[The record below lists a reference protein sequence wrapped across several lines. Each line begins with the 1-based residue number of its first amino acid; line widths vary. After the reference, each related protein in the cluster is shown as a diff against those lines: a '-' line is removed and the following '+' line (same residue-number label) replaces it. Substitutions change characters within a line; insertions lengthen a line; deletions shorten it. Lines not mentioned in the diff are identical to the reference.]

1 MIAEQENYLDKT
13 ISFLISD
20 IIEYDMKSAGFNII
34 KSKKL
39 LPDEV
44 IAELE
49 TLPKHERHEKIGK
62 LHYKYKGL
70 GSGLKE
76 GFREFRVLF
85 YENNDLQDDDILS
98 IKKDA
103 IFTKKYCYN
112 LKYKNVTFE
121 EKNVY
126 QAYVYLEKL
135 RIELYWNSLTG
146 DIDVKGIND
155 EVVELHDEYMLK
167 FISTY
172 IRLLSSYDI
181 DGARKYIMKYINDYK
196 QRKLPAGY
204 YREFNPDSQ
213 FKAIIAGKV
222 VPMDR
227 FNRVDMCDIS
237 FNYLNVLIPLL
248 NLIL

>member
-1 MIAEQENYLDKT
+1 MIAIQENYLDKT
-13 ISFLISD
+13 INLLIGD

-34 KSKKL
+34 KSKGL

-44 IAELE
+44 ISRLE
-49 TLPKHERHEKIGK
+49 ALPKKERHETIGK

-70 GSGLKE
+70 SQGLKE
-76 GFREFRVLF
+76 GFKEFRTLF
-85 YENNDLQDDDILS
+85 YESNQLEDDDILS

-112 LKYKNVTFE
+112 LKFKNVTFE

-126 QAYVYLEKL
+126 QAYVYLEQI

-155 EVVELHDEYMLK
+155 EVVTLHQDYMMK
-167 FISTY
+167 IISTY

-181 DGARKYIMKYINDYK
+181 EGARKYIMKCVDDYK
-196 QRKLPAGY
+196 FRRLPMGY
-204 YREFNPDSQ
+204 YREFNPESQ
-213 FKAIIAGKV
+213 FKAIINNKI

-227 FNRVDMCDIS
+227 YNVVDNCDIS
-237 FNYLNVLIPLL
+237 FNYINVLMPLV

>member
-1 MIAEQENYLDKT
+1 MIASQENYLDKT
-13 ISFLISD
+13 INFLISD

-49 TLPKHERHEKIGK
+49 TMPKYERNKKIGL
-62 LHYKYKGL
+62 LHYKHKGL
-70 GSGLKE
+70 SAGLKE
-76 GFREFRVLF
+76 GFREFRELF
-85 YENNDLQDDDILS
+85 YENNNLEDDDILS

-103 IFTKKYCYN
+103 IFTKKYCYQ
-112 LKYKNVTFE
+112 LQYKNVTFE

-126 QAYVYLEKL
+126 QAYVYLEKT

-146 DIDVKGIND
+146 DIDVKGIDD
-155 EVVELHDEYMLK
+155 EKVELHNDYMLK

-172 IRLLSSYDI
+172 IRLLGSYDI
-181 DGARKYIMKYINDYK
+181 EGARKYIMKYINDYK
-196 QRKLPAGY
+196 QRKLPMDY

-213 FKAIIAGKV
+213 FKAIIAGKII
-222 VPMDR
+222 PMDR

-237 FNYLNVLIPLL
+237 YNYLNVLVPLL